1 LVAFNLL
8 PHHVLRR
15 NPGLAPVAPERR
27 QMAGIWEVAIVLALV
42 RDIVLLA
49 RLTGTLA

>member
-15 NPGLAPVAPERR
+15 NAGRLILDRTGFLGRFSWRSSCSSCWPVRRPGL
-27 QMAGIWEVAIVLALV
+27 
-42 RDIVLLA
+42 
-49 RLTGTLA
+49 